1 MRSKKIEK
9 GNSEGRRCS
18 GNDSFPIFKSFE
30 NNALSLVPWSAHPN
44 IHLSIDHFL
53 DIGYVLNIRLN
64 LFYIKYTVLLSAF
77 LCLFIF
83 ATIHSEYLVVIV

>member
-9 GNSEGRRCS
+9 EDSEGRCYS
-18 GNDSFPIFKSFE
+18 VNYSFPIFKSFE
-30 NNALSLVPWSAHPN
+30 NNALLLVPWSAHPN

-53 DIGYVLNIRLN
+53 DIDYVLNIRLN

-77 LCLFIF
+77 LCLFYQSTVNI
-83 ATIHSEYLVVIV
+83 